1 MKTITHQ
8 YNTSNSWIEILAKAM
23 GGSIEGNFI
32 KGNNETYQGTH
43 FILPIEEGI
52 KAMLIDTTYKETTRL
67 KYRNKNTNFIGL
79 YFYLTNIDVDFM
91 LNEEAASIGKLKH
104 NLSIVDSKVD
114 MDYTVQKGTRIY
126 VICILFDKANIKE
139 YFSKISKT
147 ASTVIDNILD
157 NKRNA
162 TFRLDRMNIESLIL
176 INDFRKI
183 AYDNSLYEIYFKGLV
198 YGLTASYLKQ
208 LETKESIIEKT
219 FNVDVKNI
227 IASKAMLQNNIDDP
241 FPGISFLAEQIGMS
255 PSKYKKLFVKIS
267 GVNPGTYF
275 YNNKLNKAKELLET
289 GKFTVNE
296 VAHKLNYANVS
307 YLSKRFHQ
315 MYGVFPKEYQ
325 SLL

>member
-1 MKTITHQ
+1 
-8 YNTSNSWIEILAKAM
+8 M

-32 KGNNETYQGTH
+32 KGNNEIYEGTH

-52 KAMLIDTTYKETTRL
+52 KAMLVDTTYKETTRL
-67 KYRNKNTNFIGL
+67 QYRNKDTNFIGL
-79 YFYLTNIDVDFM
+79 YFYLTNLDVDFM
-91 LNEEAASIGKLKH
+91 INEETASIGKLKH
-104 NLSIVDSKVD
+104 NLSIVDSRVD
-114 MDYTVQKGTRIY
+114 MDYMIQKGTRIY
-126 VICILFDKANIKE
+126 VICILLDKDIVKE

-147 ASTVIDNILD
+147 ASKIIDNILD

-176 INDFRKI
+176 INDFKKI
-183 AYDNSLYEIYFKGLV
+183 DYNNSLYEIYFKGLV
-198 YGLTASYLKQ
+198 YGLTAQYLKQ
-208 LETKESIIEKT
+208 LQIKKSIFEKT
-219 FNVDVKNI
+219 FNVDIKNI
-227 IASKAMLQNNIDDP
+227 IASKAMLQNNVDGP
-241 FPGISFLAEQIGMS
+241 FPGINFLAEQIGMS

-275 YNNKLNKAKELLET
+275 YNNKLNRAKELLET

-296 VAHKLNYANVS
+296 VASKLNYANVS
-307 YLSKRFHQ
+307 YLSKRFHK